1 MLHFL
6 TFYYDATIRHLL
18 LPPPRPRAAA
28 AGGAERSS
36 STTTTNWRR
45 SVFLPLPTTAA
56 AANDR
61 RARATTTNTIIN
73 HRYHYHRYYELVPV
87 SAASFHYVA
96 GPTATPPSSRNLL
109 FEAPLPLW
117 WVCCA
122 ARRFLSRSA
131 APARRRLLHC
141 AVVESAADGRLVVSA
156 VHPDSLPT
164 GAVPQPRRGVAGRR
178 HLRRWNALTSRP
190 ADSASQSQG
199 VQGRFSTCQVS
210 SVHREHAV
218 PHPALVALQNPLQLE
233 PVQIPQLHR
242 AIAGCSGKKPHIWA
256 EQALQDVAV
265 MRLRPPHAA
274 GRPAW
279 ATG

>member
-109 FEAPLPLW
+109 SEAPLP
-117 WVCCA
+117 CGGCA
-122 ARRFLSRSA
+122 AQQEDFSHAQRRLRGGGYSTALSLRAQQTAALWCPLYTRIASPLEQSHSRAVVSLDAVTCGGGTRS
-131 APARRRLLHC
+131 PHARRTALASHR
-141 AVVESAADGRLVVSA
+141 VSRDGF
-156 VHPDSLPT
+156 
-164 GAVPQPRRGVAGRR
+164 Q
-178 HLRRWNALTSRP
+178 
-190 ADSASQSQG
+190 
-199 VQGRFSTCQVS
+199 
-210 SVHREHAV
+210 
-218 PHPALVALQNPLQLE
+218 
-233 PVQIPQLHR
+233 R
-242 AIAGCSGKKPHIWA
+242 AK
-256 EQALQDVAV
+256 
-265 MRLRPPHAA
+265 
-274 GRPAW
+274 
-279 ATG
+279 